1 MNLSLQTKVT
11 LFIAA
16 VVIAIS
22 AVSTSLFVSVHKK
35 SMERET
41 VARGLALNEALSRA
55 VANSLASEN
64 LELIKQVQ
72 DIVHTRDVTLAQVY
86 TTLWL
91 AVDAYPR
98 EELEASPDSAA
109 VEHFK
114 KSEDDYYR
122 DDREGLDFY
131 SPVHYRPF
139 SDAGNEKT
147 MLIGY
152 VRLKLSTKHINQ
164 AIANAVISNI
174 IISALLTIAA
184 VLILNVLMRQ
194 YVLKPILALHAS
206 VSKHRDGEF
215 PETIP
220 VYSSDEI
227 GGLSTEFNLMS
238 RALHDREIKL
248 AEEKERLAVTLRSIG
263 DAVIVTDVDG
273 AVTLLNKV
281 AEYLTGWTMLDA
293 VGKPLAEVFHI
304 INEKTR
310 ERCEHPVANVI
321 KTGLICGLTNHT
333 ALVRR
338 DGAQLNIE
346 DSAAPIRDKESRI
359 IGVVLVFRDTTEK
372 RRMEEE
378 LIKVEK
384 LESVGVL
391 AGGLAHDFNN
401 LLTAILGNISMAKMY
416 LGDGNKAFAR
426 LTEAES
432 ASKRASELTYQLLTF
447 SRGGAPIR
455 KTASL
460 GDLVRESARFTLSGT
475 SVAAEYSIG
484 DDIWSVEIDPGQ
496 ISQVFSNLII
506 NAVQA
511 MPSGGTIIF
520 TAKNV
525 IVGADDVPTLKGGQY
540 VQISIED
547 RGIGIPEEI
556 LPRIF
561 DPYFTTKQT
570 GSGLGL
576 ASVYSIIKKHDGHIT
591 VESKPGQGTTFR
603 IYLQASRGIPA
614 ARTMQ
619 QGPITE
625 GIGKVLVMDDEKIVR
640 DICGEMLRSLGYV
653 SDFAINGAEAVKMYQ
668 QALRKGEP
676 YHAVIMDLTI
686 PGGMGGREAIREL
699 HGLDPD
705 VRAIVSSGYSNDPIM
720 AGYKE
725 YGFRGVIIK
734 PYSIDLFSKTLRE
747 VLE

>member
-41 VARGLALNEALSRA
+41 IARGFALNEALSRA

-98 EELEASPDSAA
+98 EELDTSPDSAA

-122 DDREGLDFY
+122 KDGEGLDFY
-131 SPVHYRPF
+131 SSVHYRPF
-139 SDAGNEKT
+139 GDAGNERT

-152 VRLKLSTKHINQ
+152 VRLKLSTENINR
-164 AIANAVISNI
+164 AISNAVIANI
-174 IISALLTIAA
+174 VVSALLTIAA
-184 VLILNVLMRQ
+184 ILILNLLMRQ

-220 VYSSDEI
+220 VYSGDEI

-238 RALHDREIKL
+238 RTLREREVKL

-273 AVTLLNKV
+273 TITLLNKV
-281 AEYLTGWTMLDA
+281 AEHLTGWTMQDA
-293 VGKPLAEVFHI
+293 VGKPLSEVFHI

-321 KTGLICGLTNHT
+321 NTGLICGLANHT
-333 ALVRR
+333 VLVRR
-338 DGAQLNIE
+338 DGAELIIE
-346 DSAAPIRDKESRI
+346 DSAAPIRDRESRI

-372 RRMEEE
+372 RRMEDE

-416 LGDGNKAFAR
+416 IDGGNKAFAR

-455 KTASL
+455 KTASI
-460 GDLVRESARFTLSGT
+460 GDIVRESARFTLSGT

-484 DDIWSVEIDPGQ
+484 SDIWSVDVDAGQ
-496 ISQVFSNLII
+496 MSQVFSNLII

-511 MPSGGTIIF
+511 MPSGGTVTI

-525 IVGADDVPTLKGGQY
+525 VLGADDVPTLESGTY
-540 VQISIED
+540 VRISIGD
-547 RGIGIPEEI
+547 RGIGIPDEL

-591 VESKPGQGTTFR
+591 VESKSGQGTTFR
-603 IYLQASRGIPA
+603 IYLPASGDKLA
-614 ARTMQ
+614 TQTAQ
-619 QGPITE
+619 QGEITK
-625 GIGKVLVMDDEKIVR
+625 GIGRILVMDDERIVR
-640 DICGEMLRSLGYV
+640 DISGEMLRSLGYE
-653 SDFAINGAEAVKMYQ
+653 SDFAINGAEAVEIYL
-668 QALRKGEP
+668 QALKKGRP

-686 PGGMGGREAIREL
+686 PGGMGGREAITEL
-699 HGLDPD
+699 RSLDPD
-705 VRAIVSSGYSNDPIM
+705 VRVIVSSGYSNDPIM
-720 AGYKE
+720 ADFKT